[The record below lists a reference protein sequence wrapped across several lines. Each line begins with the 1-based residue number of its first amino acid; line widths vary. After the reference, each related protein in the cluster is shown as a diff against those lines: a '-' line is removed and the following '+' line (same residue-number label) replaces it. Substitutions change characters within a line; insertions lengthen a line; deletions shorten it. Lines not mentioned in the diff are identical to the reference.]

1 MEMLNKIL
9 GPMDGEIS
17 DMLKAQYEKKGVE
30 FHLGCKV
37 VAIEGN
43 DVVYEDPCGNSCRAH
58 GDRILVSVGR
68 RAVVQGLGLETLGV
82 EFALNPAGRPY
93 GIKVD
98 EKMRTNVPGVYAAGD
113 VTGFSMLAHTASRE
127 GEVAVNCILGKEDS
141 MSYKAIPGVV
151 YTNLE
156 VAGVGL
162 TEEEAAAKGVDV
174 TCLKLPM
181 AWSGRFVAENERGEG
196 LCKVLVSNADQTVL
210 GVHML
215 GNPCSEIIQGAC
227 IAIEQK
233 MTAEQLRKVVF
244 PHPTVSEIVKETLS

>member
-1 MEMLNKIL
+1 M
-9 GPMDGEIS
+9 
-17 DMLKAQYEKKGVE
+17 
-30 FHLGCKV
+30 
-37 VAIEGN
+37 
-43 DVVYEDPCGNSCRAH
+43 
-58 GDRILVSVGR
+58 
-68 RAVVQGLGLETLGV
+68 
-82 EFALNPAGRPY
+82 
-93 GIKVD
+93 
-98 EKMRTNVPGVYAAGD
+98 
-113 VTGFSMLAHTASRE
+113 
-127 GEVAVNCILGKEDS
+127 AVNCILGKEDS

-151 YTNLE
+151 YTNPE

-174 TCLKLPM
+174 PCLKLPM

-196 LCKVLVSNADQTVL
+196 LCKVLISNADQTVL